1 MKTLSIFIDESGD
14 FGEYEAHSPYYIISI
29 VLHDQDKSI
38 SEEVDKLERS
48 LSDIGYPN
56 HCAHTGPLIRGEE
69 EYRLID
75 IDERK
80 SILRRMKTFLTHV
93 DISYKSF
100 YIEKKHIEDEVIA
113 INKLSKQFA
122 AFIREQMSYFYGFD
136 KVIVYYD
143 NGQIQVSKIL
153 ASVFGILID
162 NVDFRKV
169 IPSEYRLFQ
178 LADLLCTLKLVRL
191 KAEAKTLSRSEMY
204 FFEDEKTLKKQYFK
218 LMDAKEHK

>member
-38 SEEVDKLERS
+38 SEEVDKLENS

-56 HCAHTGPLIRGEE
+56 HCVHTGPLIRGEE

-113 INKLSKQFA
+113 INKLSKQLA

-191 KAEAKTLSRSEMY
+191 KAEAKTLSRSELY

-218 LMDAKEHK
+218 LMDAKENK